1 MAEYIDRDKFLKMIS
16 HKPNSPITDREDRL
30 INAFI
35 SAVKNYPV
43 AEVRPVVR
51 GRWISHDFV
60 DMGKGRYTGSVECS
74 ACGRFLPLKEN
85 FCPNCGA
92 DMREANDEKA

>member
-1 MAEYIDRDKFLKMIS
+1 MSEYIEREAFPAADVRPVGLLEQVEWERDTALAQLAEIGKGLGEKM
-16 HKPNSPITDREDRL
+16 DD
-30 INAFI
+30 
-35 SAVKNYPV
+35 
-43 AEVRPVVR
+43 VRPVVR

-74 ACGRFLPLKEN
+74 VCHRFLPMKEN

-92 DMREANDEKA
+92 NMREKN